1 MSTEKRPRRGSSA
14 GTRTRLPAA
23 ERRALIEATATEVF
37 AERGYRGASVEEIAR
52 RSGVTPPIVYD
63 HFDSKLALYR
73 RLLERH
79 FADLREVW
87 RQGMGGEGSL
97 QERAGEAVD
106 AWFAHFEARPA
117 AVRLM
122 FRVGGGDLEA
132 EAVHAE
138 VAALSSAAIMPL
150 FAAQPGAANL
160 AGSLDGEGLEMAWVV
175 LRGILQG
182 LALWWVDHPEVPR
195 ARVVATAMNAL
206 WLGFERVSAGETWPR

>member
-1 MSTEKRPRRGSSA
+1 MSTEERPKRGSSNRP
-14 GTRTRLPAA
+14 RTRLPAA

-37 AERGYRGASVEEIAR
+37 AEHGYRGASVEEIAR

-73 RLLERH
+73 RLLEH
-79 FADLREVW
+79 QFADLREVW
-87 RQGMGGEGSL
+87 RQGMGAEGSL
-97 QERAGEAVD
+97 SERAGDAVD

-117 AVRLM
+117 AARLM
-122 FRVGGGDLEA
+122 FRIGGGDAVA

-138 VAALSSAAIMPL
+138 VAAESSAAIMPL
-150 FAAQPGAANL
+150 FAAEPGAANL
-160 AGSLDGEGLEMAWVV
+160 AGSLDGAGLEMAWVV

-182 LALWWVDHPEVPR
+182 LVLWWVDHPDVPR

-206 WLGFERVSAGETWPR
+206 WLGFERVSAGETWPV